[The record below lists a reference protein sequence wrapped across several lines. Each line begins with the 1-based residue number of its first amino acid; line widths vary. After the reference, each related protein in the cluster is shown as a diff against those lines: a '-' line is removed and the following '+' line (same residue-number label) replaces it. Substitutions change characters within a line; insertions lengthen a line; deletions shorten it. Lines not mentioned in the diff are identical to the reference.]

1 MSDYE
6 KFHLLGGLMNRH
18 PLLQRQLR
26 EHLGDVIVD
35 EPWAGLLR
43 AVEQSYEQFDADR
56 KLAEHTMELG
66 SMELLHSN
74 TRLLAQNAR
83 TGAVLESLRAAMHGL
98 DIAVAA
104 PPGEGWDDIL
114 SLCNLIQEQ
123 VRLRNQAEARLRSN
137 EEELGL
143 IVGTARDY
151 AIVSYDDDGRV
162 VRWNEGA
169 KILLGHTVDEAR
181 GMDFDQTF
189 NEADRVDRI
198 PARLLERVREDRSC
212 SFQGMRFKRSG
223 EEFWAD
229 TTLSF
234 IPETPT
240 GPQFVEITRD
250 ITFHKR
256 VEETLRLAK
265 ESAEAAGRA
274 KSDFLATMS
283 HEIRTPMNGVVG
295 FAHLLLETPLDA
307 KQRRYAEIINRSGES
322 LLTII
327 NDILDFSKIEAG
339 KLVVEAIPFSVS
351 TALEDTLELLAPR
364 ALEKKIELVLSCD
377 ASLPAELVGDPG
389 RVRQILVNLVGNAIK
404 FTQRGHVLVEV
415 GPAHT
420 FRERCPGLPPE
431 AFAESM
437 VLFCVTDTGIGIP
450 ADKQGDLFQK
460 FTQADSTTTRKFGGT
475 GLGLAIA
482 KRLSGLMGG
491 QMGFVSL
498 QGIGSTFWFTLP
510 LEESSQRAGANRP
523 DIGKARLLVA
533 DDNPIVLRLLC
544 DRLAAWQI
552 SHAAAGSAREA
563 LALIV
568 QAVEQGSPFDLAL
581 LDEFEGDYD
590 AIALAADL
598 QRIPEPVRP
607 RLLLMTAAGG
617 LGATVLNFRGFVGQL
632 PKPAIRDQ
640 LLCSVLET
648 ALRSTRPEV
657 AARPALLAEV
667 AEPEDPFAPDPSG
680 SRVLVAEDS
689 PTNQMLAVRILEEMG
704 CIVDLAD
711 NGLDAVSMAGERL
724 YDLILMDCQMPEMDG
739 FEATAAI
746 RQRENGERHV
756 PIIALTANALLGDR
770 ERCLASGMDDYL
782 TKPIHPDALRRLVP
796 KPTG

>member
-1 MSDYE
+1 MIR
-6 KFHLLGGLMNRH
+6 HQLLK
-18 PLLQRQLR
+18 RQLR
-26 EHLGDVIVD
+26 EHLGDTIVG
-35 EPWAGLLR
+35 EPWAGLIR
-43 AVEQSYEQFDADR
+43 AVEGSYDQFESDR
-56 KLAEHTMELG
+56 KLAEHSMELS
-66 SMELLHSN
+66 SMELLESN
-74 TRLLAQNAR
+74 TRLLAQNER
-83 TGAVLESLRAAMHGL
+83 TGAVLESLRAAMRGL
-98 DIAVAA
+98 DIAVTA

-151 AIVSYDDDGRV
+151 AIVSYDDAGRV

-181 GMDFDQTF
+181 GMGFDQTF
-189 NEADRVDRI
+189 NEADRVDQI
-198 PARLLERVREDRSC
+198 PARLLERVREDRSF

-234 IPETPT
+234 IPETPM

-256 VEETLRLAK
+256 AEETLRLAK

-295 FAHLLLETPLDA
+295 FAHLLLETQLDA
-307 KQRRYAEIINRSGES
+307 KQRRYAEVINRSGES

-339 KLVVEAIPFSVS
+339 KLVVEAIPFSAS
-351 TALEDTLELLAPR
+351 TVLEDTVELLAPR
-364 ALEKKIELVLSCD
+364 ALEKKVELVLSCD
-377 ASLPAELVGDPG
+377 PSLPAELVGDPG

-415 GPAHT
+415 GPART
-420 FRERCPGLPPE
+420 FRERCPELPPE

-510 LEESSQRAGANRP
+510 LTESSYPTVANRP
-523 DIGKARLLVA
+523 DVGQARVLVA
-533 DDNPIVLRLLC
+533 DDNPVVLRLLS
-544 DRLAAWQI
+544 DRLADWQI
-552 SHAAAGSAREA
+552 THAAAGSAREA
-563 LALIV
+563 LALVV
-568 QAVEQGSPFDLAL
+568 QAVEQGAPFDLAL
-581 LDEFEGDYD
+581 LDEFDGEYD
-590 AIALAADL
+590 AVNLAADL
-598 QRIPEPVRP
+598 QRIPESARP
-607 RLLLMTAAGG
+607 RLLLMTASGG
-617 LGATVLNFRGFVGQL
+617 LDASALDSLGFAGQL
-632 PKPAIRDQ
+632 PKPVIREQ
-640 LLCSVLET
+640 LLRSALET
-648 ALRSTRPEV
+648 ALRPKLTAV
-657 AARPALLAEV
+657 ATATVPVELS
-667 AEPEDPFAPDPSG
+667 EPEEWSAPEPSG

-689 PTNQMLAVRILEEMG
+689 PTNQMLAVRILEDMG
-704 CIVDLAD
+704 CTVDLAD
-711 NGLDAVSMAGERL
+711 NGLDAVSMAGERH

-746 RQRENGERHV
+746 RQRENGKLHV

-770 ERCLASGMDDYL
+770 ERCLAAGMDDYL